1 MSTRSINLSSGSF
14 LGGVQAG
21 YNYQRGAIVTG
32 IESDIQW
39 LGNSDDSKSV
49 SAFTALNGFPESYSG
64 TVTASRSLDY
74 IGTLRARLGLLVNP
88 DTLVYLTGGM
98 AYGDASL
105 KYSVRAQ
112 ESLGPG
118 DYIPLIASNSASS
131 TLVGGTIGAGSEVRV
146 TSNMSIKGEYLFY
159 DLGSLT
165 ARGPWTQ
172 NCVPGVCADPAA
184 GAWGA
189 ATVHSKATFEGQLIR
204 VGLNFKFGDDRGV
217 VPLK

>member
-1 MSTRSINLSSGSF
+1 WDDDTSVHSSGAVSFVNPAFPGGAGAVADAIARMSTRSIDLSSGSF

-32 IESDIQW
+32 IETDIQW
-39 LGNSDDSKSV
+39 LGNSNDSKPV

-64 TVTASRSLDY
+64 TITASRSLDY
-74 IGTLRARLGLLVNP
+74 IGTLRARLGLLINP

-118 DYIPLIASNSASS
+118 DYLPLVASNSESR
-131 TLVGGTIGAGSEVRV
+131 TLVGGTIGAGSEVRIS
-146 TSNMSIKGEYLFY
+146 SNISIKGEYLFY

-165 ARGPWTQ
+165 ARRAWTQ
-172 NCVPGVCADPAA
+172 NCVP
-184 GAWGA
+184 
-189 ATVHSKATFEGQLIR
+189 
-204 VGLNFKFGDDRGV
+204 
-217 VPLK
+217 